1 VLPGTR
7 KAKKESSRKRNVQEG
22 IFKRV
27 ANGLCWMSGYEIRD
41 TRYGG
46 MGGLIRRSRAEA
58 ELRPREI
65 DWGDGLS
72 LIIEG
77 DGDQ

>member
-1 VLPGTR
+1 
-7 KAKKESSRKRNVQEG
+7 
-22 IFKRV
+22 
-27 ANGLCWMSGYEIRD
+27 
-41 TRYGG
+41 